1 MRQIEFQVESYLH
14 YQGKRFI
21 ERFDANSY
29 LYLTRA
35 MDYFDLA
42 EGRGSV
48 AQALSQT
55 NARFLVTSYT
65 SDWLF
70 PTIQSK
76 ELVRAMIDARRH
88 VTFIELESAYGHDA
102 FLIEFEWLERLVRP
116 FLEQTLMAER
126 RGT

>member
-1 MRQIEFQVESYLH
+1 
-14 YQGKRFI
+14 
-21 ERFDANSY
+21 
-29 LYLTRA
+29 

-76 ELVRAMIDARRH
+76 ALVRALIEARRH
-88 VTFIELESAYGHDA
+88 VTFVELESAYGHDA

-116 FLEQTLMAER
+116 FLEQTLLAVR
-126 RGT
+126 RES